1 MSVERLHLLAQLGH
15 AGCDCREPRG
25 WHCPLEVARRASVPT
40 PTRTVARVEGTCAGC
55 GEHDALTLGGICLV
69 CAEVVR
75 IHDELDEDERAS
87 RLSFTGGE

>member
-1 MSVERLHLLAQLGH
+1 MSVERYHILSQLGH

-25 WHCPLEVARRASVPT
+25 WHCPLEVARRASAPT
-40 PTRTVARVEGTCAGC
+40 PTHRLARVEDYCASC
-55 GEHDALTLGGICLV
+55 GELDVLTLGSLCFP